1 MKDLNFK
8 LWIETDLNDLFGF
21 ERDKEQT
28 SMQRQGEG
36 ENPIHNFDIDE
47 LARLLKDRNLPGK
60 KASIKFV
67 NEIHWGD
74 RAGAIKVEISPT
86 LGLEIA
92 KLGVDLQGNKV
103 WVTKKYFQINRDG
116 YGGFE
121 EKVSDDIFELIKFI
135 DNQPLESPKPQYPEL
150 ESLVVGM
157 ANKFRRVAHDI
168 FIFEG
173 VTKINDTNYIIKL
186 GIRGHG
192 IEAPDQRR
200 VEENL
205 TDISFDPKSGKIRV
219 INTNVE
225 SSIGEHK
232 WEIMPSDNDFYFFP
246 SQSRDEII
254 EAMSV
259 CMKWY

>member
-8 LWIETDLNDLFGF
+8 LWLETDLNDLFGF
-21 ERDKEQT
+21 ERDKEPAPKN
-28 SMQRQGEG
+28 RVE
-36 ENPIHNFDIDE
+36 EEKPIHNFDIDE
-47 LARLLKDRNLPGK
+47 LTGLLKDRHLPGK
-60 KASIKFV
+60 KAKIKYV

-74 RAGAIKVEISPT
+74 RPGAIKLEISPT
-86 LGLEIA
+86 LALEVA
-92 KLGVDLQGNKV
+92 KMGVDLQGNKV
-103 WVTKKYFQINRDG
+103 WLTKKYYQINRDG

-121 EKVSDDIFELIKFI
+121 ENVADEVFNLIKYV
-135 DNQPLESPKPQYPEL
+135 DNQPLESPKSQYPEL
-150 ESLVVGM
+150 ENLVVGM

-186 GIRGHG
+186 GVRGHG
-192 IEAPDQRR
+192 IQAPDQQR

-205 TDISFDPKSGKIRV
+205 TDISFDPQSGKIRV
-219 INTNVE
+219 LNTNVE
-225 SSIGEHK
+225 SSLGGHK

-259 CMKWY
+259 GMKWY